1 MGICRLTKKD
11 IEGIFHILGGI
22 IQIIGVFT
30 LVPCIVSIYYDEN
43 TLLDFLIPGLFFT
56 IFGFILKRITKPRV
70 LKLHHTMVASALSW
84 LIASF
89 IGAIPL
95 YLSIHYFSYVDAVYE
110 SMSAWTTTGMTLIP
124 NVEVL
129 PKSILFWRSFQQWI
143 GGVGI
148 LVLSALVLAR
158 SGTVAY
164 LLYTSE
170 ARQERIMPSAIGT
183 IKTIIWIYV
192 LYTILGVL
200 LLYLSGLSFWDAL
213 NLTMTGISTGG
224 MSISNYSFPYNDF
237 AKIVMIGIMMVGG
250 VISFSIH
257 HRILTGKYFNDIQTK
272 YALII
277 IPIISII
284 ISIKDKVPIIDSL
297 FTVVSA
303 MTSTGFTTINI
314 GNLSALSLFLII
326 FLMLIG
332 GGAGTT
338 TGGVKIIRFLVILKA
353 LWYEI
358 KEIIYPKSAVIH
370 EHLNGIDLDYNIV
383 REAFVVFFLY
393 CLSSFLTALIFIAL
407 GYSPYDSIFDAISF
421 TSNIGISLGVVTL
434 KTPIIGKIAGIIAMW
449 IGRLE
454 IIPVLVLFATLYLNL
469 EKTINKRKK
478 TH

>member
-1 MGICRLTKKD
+1 MPVKKSV
-11 IEGIFHILGGI
+11 IGVLHILGGI
-22 IQIIGVFT
+22 IQIIGIFT
-30 LVPCIVSIYYDEN
+30 LIPCLVAIYYRED
-43 TLLDFLIPGLFFT
+43 TLFNFLIPGVFFA
-56 IFGFILKRITKPRV
+56 IFGFILKRVTRHEN
-70 LKLHHTMVASALSW
+70 LKLHHTMAVSALSW

-95 YLSIHYFSYVDAVYE
+95 YLSIPYFSYVDAVYE

-129 PKSILFWRSFQQWI
+129 PKSVLFWRSFQQWI

-164 LLYTSE
+164 LLYASE

-183 IKTIIWIYV
+183 IKTIVWIYI

-200 LLYLSGLSFWDAL
+200 LLYLTGLSFWEAL
-213 NLTMTGISTGG
+213 NLTMTGICTGG
-224 MSISNYSFPYNDF
+224 MSISNYSFPYSDF
-237 AKIVMIGIMMVGG
+237 AKIIMIGIMMVGG
-250 VISFSIH
+250 IISFSIH

-272 YALII
+272 YALIVI
-277 IPIISII
+277 GITSII
-284 ISIKDKVPIIDSL
+284 ISIKDNVPIIDSL

-314 GNLSALSLFLII
+314 ENLSNLSLFLII

-358 KEIIYPKSAVIH
+358 KEVIYPKSAVIH
-370 EHLNGIDLDYNIV
+370 EHLDDIELDYKII

-393 CLSSFLTALIFIAL
+393 CLSSFLMALTFVYL
-407 GYSPYDSIFDAISF
+407 GYSPYDAIFDAVSF
-421 TSNIGISLGVVTL
+421 TSNIGMSLGVININS
-434 KTPIIGKIAGIIAMW
+434 PIIGKIAGIVAMW

-454 IIPVLVLFATLYLNL
+454 IIPVLVLFATLYLR
-469 EKTINKRKK
+469 IRKNIHK
-478 TH
+478 

>member
-11 IEGIFHILGGI
+11 VEGILHILGGI
-22 IQIIGVFT
+22 IQVIGLFT
-30 LVPCIVSIYYDEN
+30 LVPCIVSMYYNEN
-43 TLLDFLIPGLFFT
+43 TFLNFLIPGLFFT
-56 IFGFILKRITKPRV
+56 IFGFILKKITKPRN
-70 LKLHHTMVASALSW
+70 LKLHHTMVASALAW

-95 YLSIHYFSYVDAVYE
+95 YLSIPYFSYVDAVYE

-124 NVEVL
+124 DVEVL
-129 PKSILFWRSFQQWI
+129 PKSVLFWRSFQQWI

-183 IKTIIWIYV
+183 IKTIVWIYV
-192 LYTILGVL
+192 LYTILGAL
-200 LLYLSGLSFWDAL
+200 LLYLAGLSFWEAL
-213 NLTMTGISTGG
+213 NLTMTGICTGG
-224 MSISNYSFPYNDF
+224 MSISNHSFPYNDF
-237 AKIVMIGIMMVGG
+237 AKIIMIGIMMVGG
-250 VISFSIH
+250 IISFSIH

-272 YALII
+272 YALIVI
-277 IPIISII
+277 TIISVI

-314 GNLSALSLFLII
+314 GNLSTLSLFLII
-326 FLMLIG
+326 FLMLVG

-370 EHLNGIDLDYNIV
+370 EHLNSMELNYKII

-407 GYSPYDSIFDAISF
+407 GYGPYNAIFDAVSF
-421 TSNIGISLGVVTL
+421 TSNIGMSLGVVTL
-434 KTPIIGKIAGIIAMW
+434 KTPLIGKIAGIVAMW

-454 IIPVLVLFATLYLNL
+454 VIPVLVLFATLYLKVRKIIKNRNL
-469 EKTINKRKK
+469 
-478 TH
+478 

>member
-1 MGICRLTKKD
+1 MAIKKKD
-11 IEGIFHILGGI
+11 VEGILHILGGI
-22 IQIIGVFT
+22 IQILGLFT
-30 LVPCIVSIYYDEN
+30 LVPCIVSIYYNEN
-43 TLLDFLIPGLFFT
+43 TLFNFLIPGVFFT
-56 IFGFILKRITKPRV
+56 IFGFILKKVTKHQN
-70 LKLHHTMVASALSW
+70 LKLHHTMIASALAW
-84 LIASF
+84 LIASL

-95 YLSIHYFSYVDAVYE
+95 YLSIPYFSYIDGVYE

-129 PKSILFWRSFQQWI
+129 PKSVLFWRSFQQWI

-164 LLYTSE
+164 LLYASE
-170 ARQERIMPSAIGT
+170 ARQERIMPSAMGT
-183 IKTIIWIYV
+183 IKTIVWIYI
-192 LYTILGVL
+192 LYTILGIL
-200 LLYLSGLSFWDAL
+200 LLYLAGLSFWEAL
-213 NLTMTGISTGG
+213 NLTMTGICTGG

-237 AKIVMIGIMMVGG
+237 AKLIMIGIMMVGG
-250 VISFSIH
+250 VVSFSIH
-257 HRILTGKYFNDIQTK
+257 HRILTGKYFSDIQTR
-272 YALII
+272 YALIVI
-277 IPIISII
+277 IITSII
-284 ISIKDKVPIIDSL
+284 ISIKDNVPIIDSL

-314 GNLSALSLFLII
+314 GNLSNLSLLLII

-370 EHLNGIDLDYNIV
+370 EHLENLDLNYSII
-383 REAFVVFFLY
+383 REAFIVFFLY
-393 CLSSFLTALIFIAL
+393 SFSSFLIALTLIYL
-407 GYSPYDSIFDAISF
+407 GYSPYNAIFDAVSF
-421 TSNIGISLGVVTL
+421 TSNIGMSLGVVTL
-434 KTPIIGKIAGIIAMW
+434 ETPIIGKIAGIIGMW

-454 IIPVLVLFATLYLNL
+454 IIPVLVLLATLYL
-469 EKTINKRKK
+469 KIRRICKSR
-478 TH
+478 

>member
-1 MGICRLTKKD
+1 MGVCSLTRKD
-11 IEGIFHILGGI
+11 IEGILHILGGI
-22 IQIIGVFT
+22 TQIIGIFT
-30 LVPCIVSIYYDEN
+30 LIPCIVAFYFNEN
-43 TLLDFLIPGLFFT
+43 TVLDFLIPGICSIVLGSLIKKF
-56 IFGFILKRITKPRV
+56 TKPKN
-70 LKLHHTMVASALSW
+70 LKLHQTMVASALSW
-84 LIASF
+84 LVASF
-89 IGAIPL
+89 IGAVPL

-129 PKSILFWRSFQQWI
+129 PKSVLFWRSFQQWI

-164 LLYTSE
+164 LLYASE

-183 IKTIIWIYV
+183 IKTIVWIYV

-200 LLYLSGLSFWDAL
+200 LLYVSGLSFWEAV

-250 VISFSIH
+250 VMSFSIH
-257 HRILTGKYFNDIQTK
+257 HKLLTGKYFNDIQTK
-272 YALII
+272 YALVVIA
-277 IPIISII
+277 IISVI
-284 ISIKDKVPIIDSL
+284 ISFKDHIPFIDSL

-303 MTSTGFTTINI
+303 MTSTGFTTINVSL
-314 GNLSALSLFLII
+314 LSNFSLFLII

-353 LWYEI
+353 LVYEI
-358 KEIIYPKSAVIH
+358 KEVLYPKSAVIY
-370 EHLNGIDLDYNIV
+370 EHLEDIDLNYKII

-393 CLSSFLTALIFIAL
+393 CFSSFLVALIFIYL
-407 GYSPYDSIFDAISF
+407 GYKPYDSIFDAVSF

-434 KTPIIGKIAGIIAMW
+434 KTPVIGKIAGIVAMW

-454 IIPVLVLFATLYLNL
+454 IIPVLVLFATLYLKIRRML
-469 EKTINKRKK
+469 RKNKK
-478 TH
+478 

>member
-1 MGICRLTKKD
+1 MLKVVKKKNV
-11 IEGIFHILGGI
+11 EGILQILGGI
-22 IQIIGVFT
+22 IQIIGLFT
-30 LVPCIVSIYYDEN
+30 LVPCIVSIYYNEN
-43 TLLDFLIPGLFFT
+43 TLFNFLIPGIFFT
-56 IFGFILKRITKPRV
+56 IFGFILKKITKPGN
-70 LKLHHTMVASALSW
+70 LKLHHTMIASALAW

-95 YLSIHYFSYVDAVYE
+95 YLSIPYFSYVDAVYE

-124 NVEVL
+124 DVESL

-183 IKTIIWIYV
+183 IKTIVWIYV
-192 LYTILGVL
+192 LYTILGIL
-200 LLYLSGLSFWDAL
+200 LLYLAGLNFWEAL
-213 NLTMTGISTGG
+213 NLTMTGICTGG

-237 AKIVMIGIMMVGG
+237 AKIIMIGIMMIGG
-250 VISFSIH
+250 IISFSIH

-272 YALII
+272 YALVVIAI
-277 IPIISII
+277 TSII

-314 GNLSALSLFLII
+314 SNLSNLSLFLII

-338 TGGVKIIRFLVILKA
+338 TGGVKIIRFLVMLKA

-370 EHLNGIDLDYNIV
+370 EHLDNIDLDYRII

-393 CLSSFLTALIFIAL
+393 SFSSFLMALTFISL
-407 GYSPYDSIFDAISF
+407 GYSPYEAIFDAISF
-421 TSNIGISLGVVTL
+421 TSNIGMSLGIVTL

-454 IIPVLVLFATLYLNL
+454 IIPVLVLFATLYLKIKKIVKSKNL
-469 EKTINKRKK
+469 
-478 TH
+478 

>member
-11 IEGIFHILGGI
+11 IEGILHILGGI
-22 IQIIGVFT
+22 IQVIGLFT
-30 LVPCIVSIYYDEN
+30 LVPCIVSIYYNEN
-43 TLLDFLIPGLFFT
+43 TFLNFLIPGVFFT
-56 IFGFILKRITKPRV
+56 IFGFILKKITKPRN
-70 LKLHHTMVASALSW
+70 LKLHHTMVASALAW

-95 YLSIHYFSYVDAVYE
+95 YLSIPYFSYVDAVYE

-129 PKSILFWRSFQQWI
+129 PKSVLFWRSFQQWI
-143 GGVGI
+143 GGIGI

-164 LLYTSE
+164 LLYASE

-183 IKTIIWIYV
+183 IKIIVWIYL

-200 LLYLSGLSFWDAL
+200 LLYLAGLSFWEAL
-213 NLTMTGISTGG
+213 NLTMTGICTGG
-224 MSISNYSFPYNDF
+224 MSVSNYSFPYNDF
-237 AKIVMIGIMMVGG
+237 AKIIMIGIMMVGG

-272 YALII
+272 YALIVI
-277 IPIISII
+277 TIISVI
-284 ISIKDKVPIIDSL
+284 ISIKDKVSIIDAL

-314 GNLSALSLFLII
+314 GNFSNLSLFLII

-370 EHLNGIDLDYNIV
+370 EHLNSMELDYKII

-393 CLSSFLTALIFIAL
+393 SFSSFLMALTFIYL
-407 GYSPYDSIFDAISF
+407 GYNTYEAIFDAVSF
-421 TSNIGISLGVVTL
+421 TSNIGMSLGVVTL
-434 KTPIIGKIAGIIAMW
+434 KTPLIGKIAGIVAMW

-454 IIPVLVLFATLYLNL
+454 VIPVLVLFT
-469 EKTINKRKK
+469 T
-478 TH
+478 

>member
-1 MGICRLTKKD
+1 MDVVKKKD
-11 IEGIFHILGGI
+11 VEGIFHILGGI
-22 IQIIGVFT
+22 ISIIGFFT
-30 LVPCIVSIYYDEN
+30 LVPCIVAIYYNEN
-43 TLLDFLIPGLFFT
+43 TIFDFLIPGIFFT
-56 IFGFILKRITKPRV
+56 IFGFILKKVTTPRN
-70 LKLHHTMVASALSW
+70 LKLHHTMIASALSW
-84 LIASF
+84 LIASL

-95 YLSIHYFSYVDAVYE
+95 YLSIPYFSYVDAVYE

-183 IKTIIWIYV
+183 IKTIVWIYV

-200 LLYLSGLSFWDAL
+200 LLYLAGLNFWEAL
-213 NLTMTGISTGG
+213 NLTMTGICTGG

-237 AKIVMIGIMMVGG
+237 AKIIMIGIMMIGG

-257 HRILTGKYFNDIQTK
+257 HKILTGKCFNDIQTV
-272 YALII
+272 YALIVI
-277 IPIISII
+277 TITSII
-284 ISIKDKVPIIDSL
+284 VSIKDNVPIIDSI

-314 GNLSALSLFLII
+314 SNLSNLSLFLII
-326 FLMLIG
+326 FLMLVG

-370 EHLNGIDLDYNIV
+370 EHLDNIDLNYSII

-393 CLSSFLTALIFIAL
+393 SFSSFLMALTFIYL
-407 GYSPYDSIFDAISF
+407 GYSPYEAIFDAVSF
-421 TSNIGISLGVVTL
+421 TSNIGMSLGVVTL
-434 KTPIIGKIAGIIAMW
+434 NTPIIGKIAGIIAMW

-454 IIPVLVLFATLYLNL
+454 IIPVLVMFATLYL
-469 EKTINKRKK
+469 KVRKIIK
-478 TH
+478 NRN

>member
-1 MGICRLTKKD
+1 MS
-11 IEGIFHILGGI
+11 
-22 IQIIGVFT
+22 V
-30 LVPCIVSIYYDEN
+30 YYNEN
-43 TLLDFLIPGLFFT
+43 TFLNFLIPGLFFS
-56 IFGFILKRITKPRV
+56 IFGFVLKRATKPKN
-70 LKLHHTMVASALSW
+70 LKLHHTMVASALAW

-95 YLSIHYFSYVDAVYE
+95 YLSIDYFSYVDAVYE

-183 IKTIIWIYV
+183 IKTIIWIYI

-250 VISFSIH
+250 VMSFSIH
-257 HRILTGKYFNDIQTK
+257 HKLLTGKYFNDIQTK
-272 YALII
+272 YALIVTAF
-277 IPIISII
+277 ISII

-303 MTSTGFTTINI
+303 MTSTGFTTINV
-314 GNLSALSLFLII
+314 GNLSSLSLFLII

-353 LWYEI
+353 LLYEI

-370 EHLNGIDLDYNIV
+370 EHLDDMDLNYRII

-407 GYSPYDSIFDAISF
+407 GYNPYDSIFDAVSF

-434 KTPIIGKIAGIIAMW
+434 KTPVIGKIAGIIAMW

-454 IIPVLVLFATLYLNL
+454 IIPVLVLFATLYF
-469 EKTINKRKK
+469 KTLRLLKK
-478 TH
+478 